1 MVTIGL
7 TTCPDEASAEA
18 LARALVERGLAAC
31 VTRVAG
37 ARSVYRWENRLC
49 DDREV
54 QLIVK
59 TTEALRGALQA
70 ALPEL
75 HPYDEPE
82 LIFLPVTG
90 GSQGYLQWI
99 QDELAGTP
107 HD

>member
-7 TTCPDEASAEA
+7 TTCPDEASAQA
-18 LARALVERGLAAC
+18 LARTLVERGLAAC
-31 VTRVAG
+31 VTRIAG

-49 DDREV
+49 DDSEV

-59 TTEALRGALQA
+59 TTEARRTALEA

-90 GSQGYLQWI
+90 GSQGYLRWI
-99 QDELAGTP
+99 QDELAGTQR
-107 HD
+107 D